1 MISFSAE
8 TQFEFLEAKTTSVWL
23 SSIISQESHR
33 EGELSFVFCNDSF
46 LHKLNVEFLNHDTLT
61 DVISFDYSV
70 GKEVHGEIFVSVE
83 RVRENAAEFNQR
95 FEAELSR
102 VMAHGVLHFCGY
114 KDKTE
119 AESSMMRNKEN
130 FYLEQLMDKPL

>member
-33 EGELSFVFCNDSF
+33 EGELSFVFCNDNF

-95 FEAELSR
+95 FEAELFR

>member
-33 EGELSFVFCNDSF
+33 EGELSFVFCNDNF

>member
-23 SSIISQESHR
+23 SSIISQESHL
-33 EGELSFVFCNDSF
+33 EGELSFVFCNDNF

-119 AESSMMRNKEN
+119 AESSMMRNKED
-130 FYLEQLMDKPL
+130 FYLKQLMDKPL

>member
-23 SSIISQESHR
+23 SSIISQESHL
-33 EGELSFVFCNDSF
+33 EGELSFVFCNDNF

-114 KDKTE
+114 MDKTE

>member
-23 SSIISQESHR
+23 SSIISQESHL
-33 EGELSFVFCNDSF
+33 EGELSFVFCNDNF